1 MANNQNMKLV
11 EEVKLSDEL
20 QQLGFSAGIYVN
32 DNPINKEISELG
44 KQATQFKK
52 QKNWD
57 KAIEC
62 LLKVK
67 ELQKQTNTDYSFTS
81 VLRLPKY
88 YMYAERYDEALEI
101 CQGIVNDILNKKTKR
116 FGFETFDCMEFSN
129 LSETYALM
137 AKIHGKKNNKKRS
150 KIYALNAIHW
160 QGLHSK
166 TNTLAVKPTAD
177 SVTTEIKKVLTDDL
191 TRDEV
196 IEILAKSLIV

>member
-1 MANNQNMKLV
+1 MASILNRLTRLGNNQQN
-11 EEVKLSDEL
+11 EEVE
-20 QQLGFSAGIYVN
+20 GFRVEISVN
-32 DNPINKEISELG
+32 DNPIDKEISELG

-67 ELQKQTNTDYSFTS
+67 ELKKQSNIDYSFTS

-88 YMYAERYDEALEI
+88 YMYAERYDGALEV
-101 CQGIVNDILNKKTKR
+101 CQDIVNDILNKKTKR
-116 FGFETFDCMEFSN
+116 FGFETFDCMDFSN

-137 AKIHGKKNNKKRS
+137 AKIHGKKNNPKRS

-160 QGLHSK
+160 KGLFCK
-166 TNTLAVKPTAD
+166 TNKLAVKPTAE
-177 SVTTEIKKVLTDDL
+177 SLTAEINKVLKDDL
-191 TRDEV
+191 SKDEI
-196 IEILAKSLIV
+196 IELWVKSLIV